1 MGLRAGDIILAVANT
16 DVATPA
22 QFKQA
27 ASRAV
32 AQARGKPINMLV
44 QRGEMVQYVLI
55 RGVNP

>member
-1 MGLRAGDIILAVANT
+1 MLRSYANT

-27 ASRAV
+27 ASRAA
-32 AQARGKPINMLV
+32 AQAGGKPINMLV